1 MHADNT
7 QSVSPAIANLTNRQR
22 IRAILGACSGNLVE
36 WYDFF
41 IYAYTSIY
49 FAALFFP
56 KGDQTTQ
63 LLATAGIFAVGFFM
77 RPLGGWIFGYLAD
90 TRGRRFSMIISVFL
104 MCGGSLMIAVLPTYD
119 SVGMAAPVLLLIA
132 RLMQG
137 LSVGAE
143 YGTGATYISEVSSK
157 GKRCFFGS
165 FQYFTIIAGQ
175 LLALLTVVVLQN
187 ILPADDLKAWGWRIP
202 FVIGALSALVVVYLR
217 RSMLETGHAG
227 KHKEAGSI
235 KALMRHKKAILLTL
249 AITAGCSLHF
259 YTFSTYMQKYL
270 VVSAGFDPSTVSFI
284 MTAALVVFM
293 CMQPVFGMFAD
304 KIGARNS
311 MIAFGLLSSVFIVP
325 LLSGLKSVS
334 NPYEAFALV
343 LGGLLIAAFYTPV
356 TGVLKADL
364 YPATVRALGVGLPY
378 AIGNALCGG
387 TAEYVALA
395 LRGAGVES
403 YFYYYVAAMSAF
415 TLLAAVLMPDLR
427 KHGYLDGSGKVEENT
442 GLRSSP
448 DYSGVRG

>member
-1 MHADNT
+1 
-7 QSVSPAIANLTNRQR
+7 
-22 IRAILGACSGNLVE
+22 
-36 WYDFF
+36 
-41 IYAYTSIY
+41 
-49 FAALFFP
+49 
-56 KGDQTTQ
+56 
-63 LLATAGIFAVGFFM
+63 
-77 RPLGGWIFGYLAD
+77 
-90 TRGRRFSMIISVFL
+90 
-104 MCGGSLMIAVLPTYD
+104 
-119 SVGMAAPVLLLIA
+119 
-132 RLMQG
+132 
-137 LSVGAE
+137 VGAE
-143 YGTGATYISEVSSK
+143 YGTGATYISEVSRP

-187 ILPADDLKAWGWRIP
+187 VLALEDLKAWGWRIP
-202 FVIGALSALVVVYLR
+202 FLIGAVSALVVVYLR
-217 RSMLETGHAG
+217 RSMLETAHVQGD

-235 KALMRHKKAILLTL
+235 KALLRHKKAIVLTL

-293 CMQPVFGMFAD
+293 CLQPVFGMLAD
-304 KIGARNS
+304 KIGSRNS
-311 MIAFGLLSSVFIVP
+311 MIAFGLLSSIFIVP
-325 LLSGLKSVS
+325 LLSGLKNVS

-343 LGGLLIAAFYTPV
+343 MGGLLIAAFYTPV

-378 AIGNALCGG
+378 ALGNALCGG
-387 TAEYVALA
+387 TAEYVALL

-403 YFYYYVAAMSAF
+403 VFYYYVAAMSAI

-427 KHGYLDGSGKVEENT
+427 KHGYLDGAGTVEENT
-442 GLRSSP
+442 GWRGGVA
-448 DYSGVRG
+448 YSDAR